1 MPSSLY
7 IPSFKRAFEATGRPR
22 LMALERLVARARR
35 LPDASSAG
43 FLAPLFGLV
52 PEVLAAAPFTRLA
65 DGGRPDE
72 DWWLRADP
80 VHLAPD
86 RDRLV
91 LMPERLLQVSM
102 EEATGLAAL
111 FNQVYGG
118 EGWELEFHKPSRGYL
133 RSPTTLSVT
142 THDPEE
148 LAGAPVLEAMP
159 EGRHAGGL
167 KQLMN
172 ETQMLF
178 HDHPVNKAREEDGR
192 PIINSLW
199 FWGGGA
205 LPPKSGQKPAQI
217 VSDLLL
223 VKGLAR
229 WAGVASQ
236 VPGMGGSVDVL
247 MAFEG
252 TDLPALERKCFGSL
266 FSSLKSGEIPA
277 LDMYLGGLGV
287 FRVDS
292 AAARRF
298 WRPGRRLSP

>member
-7 IPSFKRAFEATGRPR
+7 IPSFRRSFEAAGRPR
-22 LMALERLVARARR
+22 LMALERLVARAKR
-35 LPDASSAG
+35 LPDVPPTA

-52 PEVLAAAPFTRLA
+52 PEVLAVAPFTRLA

-72 DWWLRADP
+72 GWWLRADP

-86 RDRLV
+86 RDQLV
-91 LMPERLLQVSM
+91 LMPERLLQVRT
-102 EEATGLAAL
+102 EEVAGLAAL
-111 FNQVYGG
+111 FNQIYGG
-118 EGWELEFHKPSRGYL
+118 EGWQLEFPHPSRGYL
-133 RSPTTLSVT
+133 RSPTALSVR
-142 THDPEE
+142 THDPEG
-148 LAGAPVLEAMP
+148 LAGAPVLDAMP

-178 HDHPVNKAREEDGR
+178 HEHPVNKAREEEGR
-192 PIINSLW
+192 PPINSLW

-236 VPGMGGSVDVL
+236 APGMGGPANVL

-266 FSSLKSGEIPA
+266 FTSLKSGEIPV

-287 FRVDS
+287 FRVDGP
-292 AAARRF
+292 AARRF
-298 WRPGRRLSP
+298 WRPGRRLAP